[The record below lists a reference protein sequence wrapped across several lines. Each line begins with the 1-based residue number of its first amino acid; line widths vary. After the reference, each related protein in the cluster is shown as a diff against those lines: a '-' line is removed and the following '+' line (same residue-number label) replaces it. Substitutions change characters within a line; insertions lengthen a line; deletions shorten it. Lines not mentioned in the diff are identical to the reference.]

1 MVTATLEQSKST
13 TVAEIDNRGS
23 GRDKI
28 QIAHQF
34 LNIPPFDVEL
44 PSHLSLSAG
53 KIALQTWVN
62 RQYPKHVVLV

>member
-1 MVTATLEQSKST
+1 MVTATLEQTKSA
-13 TVAEIDNRGS
+13 TVMDFHRGG

-34 LNIPPFDVEL
+34 SNVPPFDVEL

-53 KIALQTWVN
+53 KIALQTWVDKV
-62 RQYPKHVVLV
+62 YPKHVVVA